1 MHLGAKLM
9 ASVVAVLAVVAFVGG
24 PALAQSGN
32 PALDHC
38 RETVGRPIVMA
49 CMQRGGGDI
58 EGCRR
63 RATPAVRRCMAAR
76 GGGGG
81 APPARQEAS
90 ATNDTGETK
99 LAILMPGAGGA
110 VSSDFLVRN
119 KGRIGGSGVSVV
131 LTTSPRE
138 AASLA
143 QGAAAKGRRVIL
155 VGMSR
160 GSLDVAN
167 ALRAGAKAN
176 GVVLVSG
183 PYAKVQSVLGSPS
196 RLPATLA
203 VHHRNDGCPSTP
215 AAALPSFVSWSG
227 GRVSARWISNQGSPV
242 PNPCGPRGAHGF
254 YMQDGDAVA
263 AINGFVRSR

>member
-1 MHLGAKLM
+1 MHFSAKFI
-9 ASVVAVLAVVAFVGG
+9 ARVVALLALFAFSDGS
-24 PALAQSGN
+24 AFAQSGN
-32 PALDHC
+32 PALDRC
-38 RETVGRPIVMA
+38 RETVGRPIVMS

-58 EGCRR
+58 ERCRE

-81 APPARQEAS
+81 APARQEAS
-90 ATNDTGETK
+90 AANDTGETK

-131 LTTSPRE
+131 LTTSSRE
-138 AASLA
+138 AASLSQNA
-143 QGAAAKGRRVIL
+143 SAKGRRVIL

-160 GSLDVAN
+160 GSIDVAN

-183 PYAKVQSVLGSPS
+183 AYSKVQSALGSPS

-203 VHHRNDGCPSTP
+203 VHHRNDECQSTP
-215 AAALPSFVSWSG
+215 ASALTSFVSWSG
-227 GRVSARWISNQGSPV
+227 GRVSARWISSQGSPV

-254 YMQDGDAVA
+254 YMQDGDAVS
-263 AINGFVRSR
+263 AINGFIRSH